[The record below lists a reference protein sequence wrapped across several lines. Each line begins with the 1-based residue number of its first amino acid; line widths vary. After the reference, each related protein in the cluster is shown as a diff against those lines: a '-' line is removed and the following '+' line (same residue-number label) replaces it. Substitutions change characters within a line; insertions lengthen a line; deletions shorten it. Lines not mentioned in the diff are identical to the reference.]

1 MKEVKLKL
9 FRIIRPWS
17 EIGWKLGWFNKK
29 DWEGDDEVTSS
40 LVGHLCKP
48 IERLVAKQEK
58 YWKEEARTAYNNRD
72 YWRDLFEN
80 REKAIEKFKKQVDRI
95 DVSGGGS
102 GRRLK
107 IQLLDLINK
116 L

>member
-1 MKEVKLKL
+1 MKNLKPIL
-9 FRIIRPWS
+9 WKIVEPWAKK
-17 EIGWKLGWFNKK
+17 GWKLNWFNKK
-29 DWEGDDEVTSS
+29 DWTGDDEVTSS
-40 LVGHLCKP
+40 LVGHIHKP
-48 IERLVAKQEK
+48 IDRFIEK
-58 YWKEEARTAYNNRD
+58 EIKFWKEEAKTAYSNRD
-72 YWRDLFEN
+72 YWRQLFES
-80 REKAIEKFKKQVDRI
+80 RTEDIEKFKKQVDKI